1 MKFAHSIC
9 VNFVIAVWNGSP
21 SGTGQAV
28 RYTQSKSKTI
38 TIINPF
44 SMEITR

>member
-1 MKFAHSIC
+1 MVDNSD
-9 VNFVIAVWNGSP
+9 FVIAVWNGSP
-21 SGTGQAV
+21 SGTGQTVHYA
-28 RYTQSKSKTI
+28 QSKGKTI